1 MTLIFEL
8 QRVNPSEFRKKSQNR
23 LLRHPGFDILIMKT
37 TIQNGSFKEK
47 LISFYN
53 ENIDSLHK
61 NDISYTAKVRER
73 GFKNFEALNLPD
85 RKNEL
90 WKNTDLTEVLKQ
102 DFTKY
107 LDRTYQERDLD
118 FMFTCDVH
126 NFKTD
131 QISFLNGWHVRRS
144 ADISLLPQGV
154 IICSLAEAFR
164 KYPDLIE
171 KHYGQYADSGK
182 DLFLAMNTAFARDGL
197 FVYVPDNVVLERPV
211 QMISI
216 INHNENLLIQNRNLV
231 ILGKNSK
238 MTLVMC
244 DDSTNHQA
252 SFNNSVTEV
261 FLDDNADFQ
270 HYKLQNLNN
279 YSTLLNSTWFNQE
292 AGSKLS
298 TFAITLNGGMIR
310 NYHNVKLNGRGADA
324 GVNGLYL
331 VDKKQHV
338 DNRVFVEHAVPDCT
352 SYELFKGILDD
363 EASAVFNGHVLVKK
377 DAQRTNAYQQNRN
390 ILLTDKATVN
400 TRPFLEIYA
409 DDVKCSHGATVGQ
422 LDTEA
427 LFYLRSRGVCMAS
440 ARLLLMYAF
449 AAEVIGKM
457 SLEPL
462 MNRVDEMVKQR
473 LRGELHICETCVLH
487 CANQDKEIHFDI
499 DLSKI

>member
-1 MTLIFEL
+1 M
-8 QRVNPSEFRKKSQNR
+8 KA
-23 LLRHPGFDILIMKT
+23 ILH
-37 TIQNGSFKEK
+37 NGSFKENLLNLYEENK
-47 LISFYN
+47 KFISR
-53 ENIDSLHK
+53 
-61 NDISYTAKVRER
+61 NDTPYASSIRSK
-73 GFKNFEALNLPD
+73 GFGNFKNLNLPD
-85 RKNEL
+85 RRNEL

-102 DFTKY
+102 DYTKY
-107 LDRTYQERDLD
+107 LDRTDPGRDLD
-118 FMFTCDVH
+118 FMFTCEVH

-131 QISFLNGWHVRRS
+131 QISFLNGWHVKT
-144 ADISLLPQGV
+144 ANEIGLLPEGV
-154 IICSLAEAFR
+154 IIGSLAEAFQN
-164 KYPDLIE
+164 YPELIE
-171 KHYGQYADSGK
+171 KHYGRYADSGK

-197 FVYVPDNVVLERPV
+197 FIYVPDNIILEKPV

-216 INHNENLLIQNRNLV
+216 INHQESLLLQNRNLV
-231 ILGKNSK
+231 ILGKNSH

-244 DDSTNHQA
+244 DDSTNQRA

-261 FLDDNADFQ
+261 FLDEGAQFE

-279 YSTLLNSTWFNQE
+279 SSTLLNSTWFHQK
-292 AGSKLS
+292 AGSKLN
-298 TFAITLNGGMIR
+298 TFAITLNGGLIR
-310 NYHNVKLNGRGADA
+310 NYSNVKLNGSFADA
-324 GVNGLYL
+324 NVFGLYL

-338 DNRVFVEHAVPDCT
+338 DNRVFVDHAVPDCT

-363 EASAVFNGHVLVKK
+363 EASAVFNGHVMVRR

-422 LDTEA
+422 LDNEA
-427 LFYLRSRGVCMAS
+427 LFYLKSRGICMAS

-457 SLEPL
+457 SLDPL

-473 LRGELHICETCVLH
+473 LRGELQICQTCVLH

-499 DLSKI
+499 DLSKV

>member
-1 MTLIFEL
+1 
-8 QRVNPSEFRKKSQNR
+8 
-23 LLRHPGFDILIMKT
+23 MKT
-37 TIQNGSFKEK
+37 TVHNGSFKEN
-47 LISFYN
+47 LLRLYEENRSFISASDTKYAST
-53 ENIDSLHK
+53 IRSQG
-61 NDISYTAKVRER
+61 YA
-73 GFKNFEALNLPD
+73 NFQNLRLPD

-90 WKNTDLTEVLKQ
+90 WKNTDLTEVLQ
-102 DFTKY
+102 LDFVKY
-107 LDRTYQERDLD
+107 LNRNETSRDLD

-131 QISFLNGWHVRRS
+131 QISFLNGWHVRTTNQ
-144 ADISLLPQGV
+144 IGPMPEGV
-154 IICSLAEAFR
+154 IITSLDEAFR
-164 KYPDLIE
+164 KYPELIE
-171 KHYGQYADSGK
+171 KHYGRYADAGK

-197 FVYVPDNVVLERPV
+197 FIYIPDNIILDKPV

-216 INHNENLLIQNRNLV
+216 INHEENLLLQNRNLV
-231 ILGKNSK
+231 ILGKNSH

-252 SFNNSVTEV
+252 SFSNSVTEI
-261 FLDDNADFQ
+261 FMDEGAHFE

-279 YSTLLNSTWFNQE
+279 SSTLLNSTYFHQE
-292 AGSKLS
+292 KDSRLN
-298 TFAITLNGGMIR
+298 TFAITLNGGLIR
-310 NYHNVKLNGRGADA
+310 NYSNVKLNGSGADA
-324 GVNGLYL
+324 NIYGLYL
-331 VDKKQHV
+331 VDRKQHV

-352 SYELFKGILDD
+352 SKELFKGILDD
-363 EASAVFNGHVLVKK
+363 EATAVFNGHVLVQR

-390 ILLTDKATVN
+390 IMLTDKAKVN

-422 LDTEA
+422 LDNEA
-427 LFYLRSRGVCMAS
+427 LFYLRSRGICMAS

-473 LRGELHICETCVLH
+473 LRGELHICQTCVLH
-487 CANQDKEIHFDI
+487 CANQEKEIHFDI
-499 DLSKI
+499 DLSKV

>member
-1 MTLIFEL
+1 MKATL
-8 QRVNPSEFRKKSQNR
+8 
-23 LLRHPGFDILIMKT
+23 H
-37 TIQNGSFKEK
+37 NGTFKEN
-47 LISFYN
+47 LLHLFE
-53 ENIDSLHK
+53 ENKEFIFQNDST
-61 NDISYTAKVRER
+61 YTSAVRSK
-73 GFKNFEALNLPD
+73 GFGNFKGLSLPD

-90 WKNTDLTEVLKQ
+90 WKNTDLGPVLKM

-107 LDRTYQERDLD
+107 LDRTETGSDLD

-131 QISFLNGWHVRRS
+131 QVSFLNGWFVGKACELRP
-144 ADISLLPQGV
+144 LPEGV
-154 IICSLAEAFR
+154 IIGSLAEAFR
-164 KYPDLIE
+164 KYPGLIE
-171 KHYGQYADSGK
+171 KHYGRYADAGK

-197 FVYVPDNVVLERPV
+197 FIYIPDNVILENPV

-216 INHNENLLIQNRNLV
+216 INHNENLLLQNRNLV
-231 ILGKNSK
+231 ILGKNSR

-244 DDSTNHQA
+244 DDSTNHEA
-252 SFNNSVTEV
+252 SFSNSVTEI
-261 FLDDNADFQ
+261 FLDEGAQ
-270 HYKLQNLNN
+270 LEHYKLQNLNN
-279 YSTLLNSTWFNQE
+279 SSTLLNSTWFQQE
-292 AGSKLS
+292 AGSRLN
-298 TFAITLNGGMIR
+298 TFAITLNGGLIR
-310 NYHNVKLNGRGADA
+310 NYSNAKLNGKGADA
-324 GVNGLYL
+324 HIYGLYL
-331 VDKKQHV
+331 MDKKQHV

-352 SYELFKGILDD
+352 SNELFKGILDD
-363 EASAVFNGHVLVKK
+363 EASAVFNGHVMVRK

-422 LDTEA
+422 LDNEA
-427 LFYLRSRGVCMAS
+427 LFYLKSRGICMAS

-473 LRGELHICETCVLH
+473 LRGELHICQTCVLH
-487 CANQDKEIHFDI
+487 CANPEKEIHFDI
-499 DLSKI
+499 DLSKV